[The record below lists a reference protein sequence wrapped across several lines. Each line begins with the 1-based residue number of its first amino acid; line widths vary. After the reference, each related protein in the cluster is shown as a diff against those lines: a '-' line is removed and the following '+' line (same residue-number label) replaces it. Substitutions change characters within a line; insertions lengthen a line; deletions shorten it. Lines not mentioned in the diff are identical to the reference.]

1 MTPAPWKAPN
11 KKLIQAWLDLQCSMV
26 QGVAHGAVLVGDGRT
41 SAGDPVA
48 VWPPGGMLTAT
59 MLTAAK
65 RALIERRRVVEAMA
79 LAAGSDV
86 GGSDVMALPLIV
98 EGEVV
103 GAVALDMTARMKA
116 KQEASLQVLSWG
128 TEWLALLVEHLNN
141 GPNLRL
147 NIVVETIA
155 EAVKHDA
162 FGAAAAAVAS
172 ALSRLLDCARVSIG
186 FKDFNEVV
194 VALRSRIPP
203 ASSSVPISSARCPRR
218 CMRRSIRTSASRRR
232 RRAQMASPSRAP
244 TISCKT
250 SSAPRRSTRVRSR
263 TTPNLVGAVTLE
275 RNADHVM
282 SASDIALAETIAS
295 IVGPILFTK
304 RYSQLPWPRRT
315 GLALRDSLHRFTE
328 PGHLTFKAGV
338 LGVIVAFLAVAFVHI
353 EHDVKADA
361 MLKGRVQR
369 AVTAPF
375 DGYIAE
381 ATIRAGDMVAKDLV
395 MAELE
400 DRELKLERAKWSG
413 ERAQL
418 VKERR
423 EALAKRDRA
432 ELSILRAKLDQAHAN
447 LALAEEKLARTRVT
461 APINGVVVSGDLSQS
476 LGAPVKRSDLLYE
489 AAPLDEYRVVLEVDE
504 RDISFVRLGQS
515 GELSLSNMPYLT
527 QTFTVDRIVPAS
539 EAEDGGNFFAVEAH
553 LDGNVQHLRPG
564 MAGVGKINAGER
576 PLLWIWTHRITA
588 WVRLSLW
595 QWWG

>member
-1 MTPAPWKAPN
+1 MESPN

-194 VALRSRIPP
+194 VAAISNTARFEQRTNLVRAVSAAMHEAIDQDKRITSPT
-203 ASSSVPISSARCPRR
+203 ARADGITLTRAHDQLQDEFGAKEIHTCPF
-218 CMRRSIRTSASRRR
+218 SNDA
-232 RRAQMASPSRAP
+232 
-244 TISCKT
+244 
-250 SSAPRRSTRVRSR
+250 
-263 TTPNLVGAVTLE
+263 NLVGAVTLE

-338 LGVIVAFLAVAFVHI
+338 LGVIVAFLAVALVHI

-381 ATIRAGDMVAKDLV
+381 ATIRAGDIVAKDLV

-476 LGAPVKRSDLLYE
+476 LGAPVKRGDLLYE

-515 GELSLSNMPYLT
+515 GELSLSSMPYLT